1 MVTFCQECG
10 ARLEQRSAFGKM
22 RGVCPRCDYVHFDDP
37 KVAVGVVIDREGLI
51 VLVRRGHEPQIG
63 RWSFP
68 SGFIDAG
75 ETLEDAA
82 MREAEEETGLRIRIE
97 RLIGAYSEVGNRT
110 VFVAYAAAAVGGELA
125 AGEECIEVRAFAPDA
140 LPALAF
146 PHDGEIL
153 ETWAAGRERG

>member
-1 MVTFCQECG
+1 
-10 ARLEQRSAFGKM
+10 
-22 RGVCPRCDYVHFDDP
+22 
-37 KVAVGVVIDREGLI
+37 
-51 VLVRRGHEPQIG
+51 
-63 RWSFP
+63 
-68 SGFIDAG
+68 
-75 ETLEDAA
+75 